1 MKRYLLV
8 LMMLLSGVVYA
19 QDPIYTGFF
28 SNKALNGYDTVAYFT
43 DNKPIKGDEKYVTEY
58 KGANWY
64 FSSAEHLSMFKE
76 NPEKYAPQ
84 YGGYCAWAVA
94 AKSDF
99 ASGDPNQWSLID
111 GKLYLNYNADVKADW
126 DKDPQGFIKKGD
138 QNWPKLINK

>member
-19 QDPIYTGFF
+19 QDLIYTGFF